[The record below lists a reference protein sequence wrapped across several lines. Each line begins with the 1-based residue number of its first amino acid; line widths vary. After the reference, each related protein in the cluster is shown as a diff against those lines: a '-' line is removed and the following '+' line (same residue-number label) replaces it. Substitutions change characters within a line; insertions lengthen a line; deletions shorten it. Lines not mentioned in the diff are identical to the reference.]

1 MKNTR
6 QMAMDALLVALC
18 AVLGYISLD
27 MGFIKV
33 TFESLPIL
41 LGGLLFEPMDGFII
55 GALGTLIYQVL
66 RYGVTATTVLWMLP
80 YMICGGIVGIYAKS
94 HNFRLRRKQIM
105 FLVIANELL
114 ITALNTGVIF
124 IDSKIYGYYSVVY
137 VFGSL
142 ALRLVVCVIKA
153 VAFGVVLPGIAK
165 AVRHSLGLWKGTE
178 EVS

>member
-6 QMAMDALLVALC
+6 QMALDALLIALC

-41 LGGLLFEPMDGFII
+41 LGGLLFGPMDGFII

-66 RYGVTATTVLWMLP
+66 RYGITATTVLWMLP
-80 YMICGGIVGIYAKS
+80 YMICGGVVGFYAKS
-94 HNFRLRRKQIM
+94 HHFRLGRKQIM

-124 IDSKIYGYYSVVY
+124 IDSKIYGYYSVAY

-142 ALRLVVCVIKA
+142 ALRLVVCVVKA
-153 VAFGVVLPGIAK
+153 VAFGVVLPGILK
-165 AVRHSLGLWKGTE
+165 AVRHSLGLWKETGE
-178 EVS
+178 AS